1 MGLKKMGN
9 DLIKKQFD
17 DIDGKIDFMME
28 LCQTLQLENKELILK
43 IKGLEAELETRNETE
58 EQFSEQETL
67 VQSKIDGLLTKLDS
81 FAKNSYGEYSSS
93 L

>member
-1 MGLKKMGN
+1 MKMGN

-17 DIDGKIDFMME
+17 DIDEKIEFMME

-43 IKGLEAELETRNETE
+43 VDGLEAELGTKDETE
-58 EQFSEQETL
+58 EQFSEQEAL
-67 VQSKIDGLLTKLDS
+67 VQLKIDGLLTKLDS
-81 FAKNSYGEYSSS
+81 FVKNSGEYSSS